1 MQPVGIRLRE
11 QGETGGGGG
20 GGTGGEEE
28 DQREVWRRT

>member
-20 GGTGGEEE
+20 GTGGEEE
-28 DQREVWRRT
+28 DQREVWRRA